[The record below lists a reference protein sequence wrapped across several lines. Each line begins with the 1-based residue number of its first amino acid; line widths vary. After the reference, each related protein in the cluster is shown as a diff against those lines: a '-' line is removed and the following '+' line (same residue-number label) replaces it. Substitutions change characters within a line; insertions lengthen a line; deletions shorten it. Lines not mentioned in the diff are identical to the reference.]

1 MKILLPVDGS
11 ALSLEAVRHAI
22 DLVRNGLRAS
32 CVLANVQEPGT
43 LYEVLVAHDAQ
54 VVDDMRARA
63 GVHLLQDGEKLLT
76 EAGIDYEIEVASGGD
91 AAHALVDIIE
101 NFGCDAVIM
110 GAWGAGPDD
119 SAPLG
124 SVAAAMTRSS
134 PVPVTVVR
142 PREPAP
148 DNVEDGDG
156 DGDST
161 L

>member
-22 DLVRNGLRAS
+22 DLVREGLRAT
-32 CVLANVQEPGT
+32 CVLANVQEPST
-43 LYEVLVAHDAQ
+43 LYEVLVAHDAD
-54 VVDDMRARA
+54 VVDNVRARA
-63 GVHLLQDGEKLLT
+63 GVHLLEGGEKLLT
-76 EAGIDYEIEVASGGD
+76 AAGIEYEIEVASGD
-91 AAHALVDIIE
+91 PAHTLVDIIE

-110 GAWGAGPDD
+110 GAWGAGPQM

-124 SVAAAMTRSS
+124 PVAAALTRSS

-148 DNVEDGDG
+148 ENVDDGEP
-156 DGDST
+156 DST
-161 L
+161 P

>member
-11 ALSLEAVRHAI
+11 PPSNEAVRCAI
-22 DLVRNGLRAS
+22 GLMHDGLKFS

-43 LYEVLVAHDAQ
+43 LYEVLTAHNAE
-54 VVDDMRARA
+54 VVENVRLAA
-63 GVHLLQDGEKLLT
+63 GVHLLQEGEALLT
-76 EAGIDYEIEVASGGD
+76 AAGIEYEIEVASGD
-91 AAHALVDIIE
+91 PAHALVDIIE

-110 GAWGAGPDD
+110 GASGAGPDS

-124 SVAAAMTRSS
+124 SVALALARTS

-148 DNVEDGDG
+148 EPVSDDT
-156 DGDST
+156 DST

>member
-11 ALSLEAVRHAI
+11 PLSLEAVRHAI
-22 DLVRNGLRAS
+22 ELVRNGLRTT
-32 CVLANVQEPGT
+32 CVLANVQAPGT
-43 LYEVLVAHDAQ
+43 LYEVLVAHDAE
-54 VVDDMRARA
+54 VVDDVRARA
-63 GVHLLQDGEKLLT
+63 GVHLLEGGEKLLT
-76 EAGIDYEIEVASGGD
+76 EAGIEYEIEVASGGD
-91 AAHALVDIIE
+91 PAHALVDIVE
-101 NFGCDAVIM
+101 NFGCDVVIM
-110 GAWGAGPDD
+110 GAWGAGPGD

-148 DNVEDGDG
+148 ENVD
-156 DGDST
+156 DSEPDSN

>member
-11 ALSLEAVRHAI
+11 DLSLEAVRHAI
-22 DLVRNGLRAS
+22 ELVRQGLQAT

-43 LYEVLVAHDAQ
+43 LYEVLVAHDVD
-54 VVDDMRARA
+54 VVNDVRARA
-63 GVHLLQDGEKLLT
+63 GVHLLERGEKLLT
-76 EAGIDYEIEVASGGD
+76 EAGIEYEIEVASGRD
-91 AAHALVDIIE
+91 PAHALVDIIE

-110 GAWGAGPDD
+110 GAWGAGPES

-124 SVAAAMTRSS
+124 PVAAAMTRSS

-148 DNVEDGDG
+148 ENVDDGEP
-156 DGDST
+156 DST
-161 L
+161 S